1 MRELRDV
8 AVGGVLVTAWALGEG
23 WSRSGLYRCLKEEGW
38 TALGEGAWVERGV
51 GVGLRTRLRAV
62 QFAVPEFVVSHRAAA
77 WLWRIE
83 LLRVEAEFTDP
94 EGVRKRK
101 GTRVHR
107 SALPAGDVVERD
119 GLRITSVDRT
129 LADLLLSGPRDEA
142 LVAVDSALARRSVGV
157 GDHERERRIRRAPL
171 TRLDTVATALG
182 QRRRGAVRARGWLAL
197 ADPACGSPAETVARL
212 RMYDAGL
219 RPETQ
224 TEVLT
229 FTGRVLRPDFL
240 FRAQGVAVEIEGY
253 AYHGSR
259 EDHRRDVARFNDL
272 QQCAEVRVALRFTA
286 EEVFHAPGAMIATI
300 RRALGAAAGVAG
312 VTGGGPPC
320 LP

>member
-1 MRELRDV
+1 M
-8 AVGGVLVTAWALGEG
+8 
-23 WSRSGLYRCLKEEGW
+23 
-38 TALGEGAWVERGV
+38 

-101 GTRVHR
+101 GMRVHR

-142 LVAVDSALARRSVGV
+142 LVAVNSALARRSVGV

-171 TRLDTVATALG
+171 TRLDTVATALE

-212 RMYDAGL
+212 RMHDAGL

-224 TEVLT
+224 AEVVT

-300 RRALGAAAGVAG
+300 RRALGATAGVAG

>member
-1 MRELRDV
+1 MEVDFRM
-8 AVGGVLVTAWALGEG
+8 
-23 WSRSGLYRCLKEEGW
+23 
-38 TALGEGAWVERGV
+38 
-51 GVGLRTRLRAV
+51 RLRAV
-62 QFAVPEFVVSHRAAA
+62 QLAAPELVVSHRAAA
-77 WLWRIE
+77 WVWRIE

-94 EGVRKRK
+94 AAVRQRKRL
-101 GTRVHR
+101 RVHR

-142 LVAVDSALARRSVGV
+142 LVAVDSALTRRTVGV
-157 GDHERERRIRRAPL
+157 SDQDRERRVRRAPL
-171 TRLDTVATALG
+171 THRGTIATALG
-182 QRRRGAVRARGWLAL
+182 RRRRGVVRALGWLAL

-219 RPETQ
+219 HPETQ
-224 TEVLT
+224 AEVAT

-286 EEVFHAPGAMIATI
+286 EEVFRAPRTMIATI
-300 RRALGAAAGVAG
+300 RRALGATGGGSGVAGGSAGVAG
-312 VTGGGPPC
+312 GSAGVAGGSAGVTEGGPPC
-320 LP
+320 PP

>member
-1 MRELRDV
+1 MD
-8 AVGGVLVTAWALGEG
+8 
-23 WSRSGLYRCLKEEGW
+23 
-38 TALGEGAWVERGV
+38 
-51 GVGLRTRLRAV
+51 LRTRLRAV
-62 QFAVPEFVVSHRAAA
+62 QFAAPGFVVSHRAAA

-94 EGVRKRK
+94 EAVRKRK
-101 GTRVHR
+101 GVRVHR
-107 SALPAGDVVERD
+107 SALHAGDVVERD
-119 GLRITSVDRT
+119 RLRITSVDRT

-142 LVAVDSALARRSVGV
+142 LVAVDSALTRRTVGV
-157 GDHERERRIRRAPL
+157 GDRATGERERRVRRAPL
-171 TRLDTVATALG
+171 TRLDAVATALG
-182 QRRRGAVRARGWLAL
+182 QRRRGAVRAVGWLAL

-219 RPETQ
+219 HPETQ
-224 TEVLT
+224 AEVVT

-286 EEVFHAPGAMIATI
+286 EQVFHAPGAMIATI
-300 RRALGAAAGVAG
+300 RRALGTMTGGGGAG